1 MSGGCS
7 DTDMNALAV
16 MPWICSPTRVV
27 MTVTP
32 VANMPSVRRNSAA
45 SSCAGTGVSSKI
57 ESPIPAG
64 AVGIANSLGSSI

>member
-1 MSGGCS
+1 
-7 DTDMNALAV
+7 
-16 MPWICSPTRVV
+16 

-32 VANMPSVRRNSAA
+32 VANMPSVRRNSAV

-64 AVGIANSLGSSI
+64 AVGMANSLGSSI